1 MDKIILASASP
12 RRQQLLQIAGISF
25 DVMIPGIKEVFLP
38 GRPVEEM
45 AQELAAQKA
54 SSIIEKI
61 AGSNRTVLAA
71 DTIVALGNRLM
82 GKPSDENEAREM
94 LQQLSGNSHRVITG
108 VCIANANTVVQF
120 SETTIVHFHQLTD
133 EQIEYYIKNH
143 KPFDK
148 AGAYAI
154 QEWIGITGIRRIEG
168 DYYNVM
174 GLPISMV
181 VKELNKMLAAGTG
194 KDQGFFL

>member
-1 MDKIILASASP
+1 MNKLILASASP
-12 RRQQLLQIAGISF
+12 RRQQLLQMAGISF
-25 DVMIPGIKEVFLP
+25 DVMIPGIDEVFLP
-38 GRPVEEM
+38 GRPAEEM

-54 SSIIEKI
+54 SAIIEKI

-71 DTIVALGNRLM
+71 DTIVALGNRVM
-82 GKPSDENEAREM
+82 GKPSGENEAREM
-94 LQQLSGNSHRVITG
+94 LQQLSGNSHLVITG
-108 VCIANANTVVQF
+108 VCIANANTVVRF

-154 QEWIGITGIRRIEG
+154 QEWIGITGIRGIEG

-174 GLPISMV
+174 GLPVSMV